1 MEESFTRFYVTS
13 QHSDAL
19 DILKKAVGYANSMH
33 DLKGEVR
40 YRFRSE
46 EHDVD
51 VLIEGDAEWVRDLL
65 SEMGIS
71 DVGWMMPLAVSAVDT
86 SPGIVDMEGDVIL
99 QKPKDM
105 GPEPDPERI
114 PVVRRPIGS
123 LDLGSKLN
131 DLGVESPVRPEAWEL
146 AEALDE
152 MEEPYPIQDPMSKD
166 PMAESWLREMM
177 RLAVRSFGVTALS
190 TETIQDAGQGK
201 LGGREGMELESWLEM
216 MFRFG
221 KLVKVHGGSGVGWGP
236 NPRWLTSP

>member
-1 MEESFTRFYVTS
+1 MVEYCIQYSETS
-13 QHSDAL
+13 LLSNVL
-19 DILKKAVGYANSMH
+19 DILKRSIVYAIPMH
-33 DLKGEVR
+33 DLKGDVR
-40 YRFRSE
+40 YRFRSDD
-46 EHDVD
+46 HGVN

-71 DVGWMMPLAVSAVDT
+71 DVGWMMPLAVDSVDKT
-86 SPGIVDMEGDVIL
+86 PGILESEGDVIL

-105 GPEPDPERI
+105 GPKPEPERI

-123 LDLGSKLN
+123 LDLKSKL
-131 DLGVESPVRPEAWEL
+131 DKLGVESPIRPEAWEL

-166 PMAESWLREMM
+166 PMAESWLKEMM
-177 RLAVRSFGVTALS
+177 RIAVRGYGVTALS

-201 LGGREGMELESWLEM
+201 LGGREGNELESWLEM

-236 NPRWLTSP
+236 NPRWLSSS